1 MAGQLRVPAML
12 EVYCYSPPVAGS
24 STSTAFEAP
33 HYFTSAVVRGGAS
46 PSSVTC
52 DYSLERSRA
61 VLCVVSGLEARA
73 VPAGGLL
80 SGSEAVAQQQQ
91 GRRQAVEA
99 PEVVDAIGAASVVYC
114 LQDVAVEPL
123 PWSQGQGLGQ
133 GQWQGLLKLR
143 VGSGLAAT
151 SLSTMQQVARH
162 TTLAAGKSCM
172 HDTAPHNS

>member
-1 MAGQLRVPAML
+1 M
-12 EVYCYSPPVAGS
+12 
-24 STSTAFEAP
+24 
-33 HYFTSAVVRGGAS
+33 
-46 PSSVTC
+46 
-52 DYSLERSRA
+52 
-61 VLCVVSGLEARA
+61 VSGLEARA